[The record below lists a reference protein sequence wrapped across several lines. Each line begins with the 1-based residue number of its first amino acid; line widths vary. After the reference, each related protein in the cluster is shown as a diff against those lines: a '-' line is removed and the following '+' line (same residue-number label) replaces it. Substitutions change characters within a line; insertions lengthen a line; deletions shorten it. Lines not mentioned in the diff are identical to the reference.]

1 MTAIALSAPELAA
14 RRKSF
19 FSQLGKKDN
28 PLRIAV
34 IILYIAAV
42 VLGATTSSIGMP
54 TLRENPT
61 APLGL
66 QLGEASP
73 IRSDE
78 YNAFSPIVLSIMA
91 TGAAPTTSV
100 LAAPADLTHR
110 YSSGGFFET
119 LVFFDSS
126 LLYTASFLPDAMV
139 FAAHWWLPA
148 LLLFLF
154 LPTWFEQVGSS
165 RRWGWMAAFLIALSP
180 AASWWTMMPIQLIAY
195 TIAGSSLILSA
206 YRRFTAHQRVVPALQ
221 CLAAGILIAG
231 LPSFYIPWSLVL
243 GLPMLVATVAWVI
256 AHQGQWKPKLLALGC
271 SGLTAMIFAA
281 GMLWEN
287 REGIN
292 ALLQTVYPGS
302 RRSTGTA
309 QSFALLFGAPGLAP
323 MQDMLPVGINQSEL
337 STAFTITFVWAVL
350 LVVNLNFF
358 GQLRENIAIIVVAIF
373 GLLWLLW
380 CTVNFGERGTSIPL
394 LNYVQP
400 ARAAQVCGILGS
412 ILVCLLLARLPR
424 KVNWKLPLT
433 AAASCAVVTAYAVS
447 SLQLSYLPE
456 MSRSSIAAAA
466 FAVGLC
472 VFCATKFPSK
482 VWPIVLTSVL
492 AAVPVYSANPL
503 LFGLGD
509 LRDSETAKYLS
520 AEGKRAAETNG
531 VWASDFGP
539 FDTVML
545 ANGVPS
551 MSGLQRSGPDTEQ
564 WKKLDPDA
572 SHANEWNRGGGF
584 IHFQWATTGE
594 PMTFEAPVPDTTVVR
609 IDPCDLKLRWPN
621 LQAISSSQSL
631 DAACLIPER
640 TLTWSGKEFFVYKF
654 Q

>member
-1 MTAIALSAPELAA
+1 MTATALSAPEHAA
-14 RRKSF
+14 PKRSF
-19 FSQLGKKDN
+19 FSPLGKKDY
-28 PLRIAV
+28 PLRISAIV
-34 IILYIAAV
+34 LYIIV
-42 VLGATTSSIGMP
+42 VMLGATTSSIGMP
-54 TLRENPT
+54 TLRENP
-61 APLGL
+61 AEPLGY

-78 YNAFSPIVLSIMA
+78 YNAFSPIVLSTMA
-91 TGAAPTTSV
+91 TGGAPTTSV
-100 LAAPADLTHR
+100 LSAPADINHR
-110 YSSGGFFET
+110 YSSGGLFET
-119 LVFFDSS
+119 FVFFDYT

-154 LPTWFEQVGSS
+154 LPTWFEQVGSN

-180 AASWWTMMPIQLIAY
+180 ASSWWTMMPIQLIAY
-195 TIAGSSLILSA
+195 TIAGSSLLLSA
-206 YRRFTAHQRVVPALQ
+206 YRRFTTHQRVIPALQ
-221 CLAAGILIAG
+221 SVAAGILIAG

-243 GLPMLVATVAWVI
+243 GLPILVATVAWVF
-256 AHQGQWKPKLLALGC
+256 AHKGRWKPKLLALGC
-271 SGLTAMIFAA
+271 SGITAMVFAA

-287 REGIN
+287 REGIS
-292 ALLQTVYPGS
+292 ALLNTVYPGS

-309 QSFALLFGAPGLAP
+309 QSIALLFGAPGLAP

-337 STAFTITFVWAVL
+337 STAFTITFVWAL
-350 LVVNLNFF
+350 LLIANINLV
-358 GQLRENIAIIVVAIF
+358 GQLRENVAVFVVGGF

-380 CTVNFGERGTSIPL
+380 CTVNFGARGSSIPL

-412 ILVCLLLARLPR
+412 ILVCLLLAQLPR

-433 AAASCAVVTAYAVS
+433 AAASCTLVTAYAVS

-456 MSRSSIAAAA
+456 MATSSIATAAL
-466 FAVGLC
+466 AVGLC
-472 VFCATKFPSK
+472 VFFATKFASR
-482 VWPIVLTSVL
+482 VWPMVLISAL
-492 AAVPVYSANPL
+492 AAVPVFSANPL

-509 LRDSETAKYLS
+509 LRESETAKYLS
-520 AEGKRAAETNG
+520 AEGKRAAENNE
-531 VWASDFGP
+531 VWASDFGA

-551 MSGLQRSGPDTEQ
+551 LSGLQRSGPNTEQ
-564 WKKLDPDA
+564 WKKLDSEG

-584 IHFQWATTGE
+584 VHFQWTPGE

-609 IDPCDLKLRWPN
+609 VDPCDLKLRWPS
-621 LQAISSSQSL
+621 LRAISSSQTL
-631 DAACLIPER
+631 NAPCLLPER

>member
-1 MTAIALSAPELAA
+1 MTATALPVPELAV

-19 FSQLGKKDN
+19 FSQFGKKDN

-34 IILYIAAV
+34 IILYITVV

-54 TLRENPT
+54 TLRENP
-61 APLGL
+61 AEPLGL
-66 QLGEASP
+66 QLGDASP

-195 TIAGSSLILSA
+195 TIAGSSLVLSA
-206 YRRFTAHQRVVPALQ
+206 YRRFTANQRVVPVMQ
-221 CLAAGILIAG
+221 SLAAGILIAG

-243 GLPMLVATVAWVI
+243 GLPILVASIAWI
-256 AHQGQWKPKLLALGC
+256 LAHQGQWKPKLLALGC
-271 SGLTAMIFAA
+271 AGFTAMLFAS

-287 REGIN
+287 RQGIN

-337 STAFTITFVWAVL
+337 STAFTITFVWALL
-350 LVVNLNFF
+350 LVMNLNLV
-358 GQLRENIAIIVVAIF
+358 GQLRENAAIIVVACF
-373 GLLWLLW
+373 GILWLLW
-380 CTVNFGERGTSIPL
+380 CTVNFGDRGSSIPL

-412 ILVCLLLARLPR
+412 ILVCLLLARLPSI
-424 KVNWKLPLT
+424 KVAWKLPLI
-433 AAASCAVVTAYAVS
+433 AAGTCTLVTAYAVS

-456 MSRSSIAAAA
+456 MASSSIAAAA
-466 FAVGLC
+466 IAVGLC
-472 VFCATKFPSK
+472 VFCATKFASN
-482 VWPIVLTSVL
+482 VWPIVLISGL
-492 AAVPVYSANPL
+492 AAIPVFSANPL

-509 LRDSETAKYLS
+509 LRNSETAKYLS
-520 AEGKRAAETNG
+520 VEGKRAAETNG
-531 VWASDFGP
+531 VWASDFGA

-551 MSGLQRSGPDTEQ
+551 MSGLQRSGPDTDQ
-564 WKKLDPDA
+564 WKKLDPGTD
-572 SHANEWNRGGGF
+572 HANEWNRGGGF
-584 IHFQWATTGE
+584 IHFQWTAGE
-594 PMTFEAPVPDTTVVR
+594 PLTFEAPVPDTTVVR
-609 IDPCDLKLRWPN
+609 IDPCDLKLRWPS

-631 DAACLIPER
+631 DAGCLIPER

-654 Q
+654 H

>member
-1 MTAIALSAPELAA
+1 MTATALPVPELAV

-34 IILYIAAV
+34 IILYITVV

-54 TLRENPT
+54 TLRENP
-61 APLGL
+61 AEPLGL
-66 QLGEASP
+66 QLGDASP

-119 LVFFDSS
+119 FVFFDSS

-195 TIAGSSLILSA
+195 TIAGSSLVLSA
-206 YRRFTAHQRVVPALQ
+206 YRRFTANQRVVPVMQ
-221 CLAAGILIAG
+221 SLAAGILIAG

-243 GLPMLVATVAWVI
+243 GLPILVASVAWI
-256 AHQGQWKPKLLALGC
+256 LAHQGQWKPKLLALGC
-271 SGLTAMIFAA
+271 AGFTAMLFAA

-287 REGIN
+287 RQGIN

-337 STAFTITFVWAVL
+337 STAFTITFVWALL
-350 LVVNLNFF
+350 LVLNLNWV
-358 GQLRENIAIIVVAIF
+358 GQLRENVAIIVIGCF

-380 CTVNFGERGTSIPL
+380 CTVNFGERGSSIPL

-412 ILVCLLLARLPR
+412 ILVCLLLARLPSR
-424 KVNWKLPLT
+424 KVAWKLPLI
-433 AAASCAVVTAYAVS
+433 AAGTCTLVTAYAVS

-456 MSRSSIAAAA
+456 MARSSIAAAA

-472 VFCATKFPSK
+472 VFCATKFASK
-482 VWPIVLTSVL
+482 VWPIVLIAGL
-492 AAVPVYSANPL
+492 AAIPVFSANPL

-509 LRDSETAKYLS
+509 LRSSETAKYLS
-520 AEGKRAAETNG
+520 VEGKRAAETNG
-531 VWASDFGP
+531 VWASDFGA

-551 MSGLQRSGPDTEQ
+551 LSGLQRSGPDTDQ
-564 WKKLDPDA
+564 WKKLDPGTG
-572 SHANEWNRGGGF
+572 HANEWNRGGGF
-584 IHFQWATTGE
+584 IHFQWTAGE
-594 PMTFEAPVPDTTVVR
+594 PLTFEAPVPDTTVVR
-609 IDPCDLKLRWPN
+609 IDPCDLKLRWPS
-621 LQAISSSQSL
+621 LHAISSSQSL
-631 DAACLIPER
+631 DAGCLIPER

-654 Q
+654 R